1 MKLMKIIL
9 AGGSGLV
16 GSRLIP
22 LLMAEGHEVV
32 VLTTKKTFAPKS
44 YAQFHWNPLQ
54 KIFPQE
60 AIVGTDVVVNL
71 AGFSVANPWTPSNK
85 SEMISSRI
93 QTTDALVQAFHTSA
107 HHVKLWIGASASGFY
122 VHGNEARLETDPSSD
137 DFLGKLTSAWEICN
151 QRIGSHAER
160 LVLMRLPVILAK
172 EAGALQK
179 MLPLYRMGL
188 GAPVGQG
195 NQMMSWVH
203 VDDVAHFILY
213 AIHNVNVQGIYNV
226 SAPEEID
233 NRAFSKILAHTLK
246 RPHILPAVPAWI
258 LKMMF
263 GEMSKLVLQGRNLN
277 SHKIL
282 ATGFQFTYASLQ
294 SALSNLLQKKV

>member
-1 MKLMKIIL
+1 
-9 AGGSGLV
+9 V
-16 GSRLIP
+16 G
-22 LLMAEGHEVV
+22 
-32 VLTTKKTFAPKS
+32 
-44 YAQFHWNPLQ
+44 N
-54 KIFPQE
+54 
-60 AIVGTDVVVNL
+60 
-71 AGFSVANPWTPSNK
+71 
-85 SEMISSRI
+85 
-93 QTTDALVQAFHTSA
+93 
-107 HHVKLWIGASASGFY
+107 
-122 VHGNEARLETDPSSD
+122 
-137 DFLGKLTSAWEICN
+137 
-151 QRIGSHAER
+151 
-160 LVLMRLPVILAK
+160 
-172 EAGALQK
+172 
-179 MLPLYRMGL
+179 
-188 GAPVGQG
+188 G

-213 AIHNVNVQGIYNV
+213 AIQHANVQGIYNV

-282 ATGFQFTYASLQ
+282 ASGFQFTYTSLQ